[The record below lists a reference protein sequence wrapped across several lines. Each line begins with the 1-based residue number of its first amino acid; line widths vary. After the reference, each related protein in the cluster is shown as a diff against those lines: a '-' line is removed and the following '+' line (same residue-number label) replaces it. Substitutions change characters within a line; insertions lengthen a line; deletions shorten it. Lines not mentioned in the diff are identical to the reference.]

1 LKQRKEEKERKN
13 LSKTDT
19 FTGMDINGLV
29 DISNIMP
36 QKDPKGLEKG
46 TKLNENGKQNGTNE
60 EVKLQ
65 GSINENKGVKL
76 NESGKQNVTL
86 SEKREEIKESKEN
99 FQPVEDKPIVYN
111 GEAFP
116 TWQEFESLNSV
127 EEEEIFIPT
136 KKRVEPKTKMT
147 PDQLEKA
154 KQRKLAEVKRRQDM
168 KQSILKRKNEV
179 KNNSNEISGF
189 PQPNIDMM
197 LPNVNDGVRELD
209 ENKMSEEENKI
220 DLSEVV
226 KEEKISFKVENK
238 TEPIPE
244 EKDFLKERLQKENI
258 KEKKIDGGLQENKK
272 RNETLKDMMKE
283 EVQKQME
290 LDLGFVPGIVP
301 DTLRNLEELARNPNS
316 SSKYSSEGLQ
326 HIRNEM
332 TKRFREFIEGYEP
345 ILLDFILDQQQSKYQ
360 DLLNQSESLNQENEE
375 MSMKVEKLSEEL
387 QKSRKEVI
395 LYKSKAEM
403 AEIQIETLEKKLEQT
418 TQESLSLTKL
428 CEELLT
434 KLESI

>member
-1 LKQRKEEKERKN
+1 
-13 LSKTDT
+13 
-19 FTGMDINGLV
+19 
-29 DISNIMP
+29 
-36 QKDPKGLEKG
+36 
-46 TKLNENGKQNGTNE
+46 
-60 EVKLQ
+60 
-65 GSINENKGVKL
+65 
-76 NESGKQNVTL
+76 
-86 SEKREEIKESKEN
+86 
-99 FQPVEDKPIVYN
+99 
-111 GEAFP
+111 
-116 TWQEFESLNSV
+116 
-127 EEEEIFIPT
+127 
-136 KKRVEPKTKMT
+136 VEPKTKMT

-403 AEIQIETLEKKLEQT
+403 AEIQIETLEKKIRTNDSRIIKPHQT
-418 TQESLSLTKL
+418 L
-428 CEELLT
+428 
-434 KLESI
+434 